1 MDWNSVDDLL
11 KAMDSIEY
19 VFLRNWDSIREACEE
34 GEDWD
39 VLCLDKEAMVNITHA
54 IPLNQHTDCY
64 NFYTSVGGKK
74 LLLDIRCVGDGYYD
88 KPWEE
93 VMIKNRVK
101 TEGIYVLCKE
111 DYNYSILYHAL
122 LQKRER
128 DGAKYNQ
135 MLRELFD
142 ESNKEKWIGNLAQF
156 LIKKEYQLVLPLD
169 EGVYINRRLYNQLGE
184 MMNGREN

>member
-1 MDWNSVDDLL
+1 M
-11 KAMDSIEY
+11 
-19 VFLRNWDSIREACEE
+19 
-34 GEDWD
+34 
-39 VLCLDKEAMVNITHA
+39 
-54 IPLNQHTDCY
+54 
-64 NFYTSVGGKK
+64 
-74 LLLDIRCVGDGYYD
+74 LDIRCVGDGYYD

-156 LIKKEYQLVLPLD
+156 LSKGYQAKRQFFLD
-169 EGVYINRRLYNQLGE
+169 SPGLYLFLYHF
-184 MMNGREN
+184 RDK